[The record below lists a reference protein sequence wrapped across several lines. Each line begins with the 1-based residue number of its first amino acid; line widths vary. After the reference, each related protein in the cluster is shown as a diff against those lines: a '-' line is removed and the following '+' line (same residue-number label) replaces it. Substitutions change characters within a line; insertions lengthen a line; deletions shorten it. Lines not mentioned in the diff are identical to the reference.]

1 MAFRNSNIRRDK
13 VQFKIKFSFFS
24 SLSFPFLLILFFLVV
39 LPFFFIAFYSF
50 VNVRND
56 NIYLT
61 IDNFAR
67 FLSTPGFYKVL
78 GRSLWYA
85 VICTVICIIL
95 AYPFAYFMSKCGDR
109 MRNVMN
115 MLITL
120 PMWTNLLLRVVA
132 WKQILDEG
140 GLFSTILSLLGF
152 GEHTL
157 LGTDFAVIL
166 VMVYVYLPF
175 MILPIYNQLLKIHKN
190 LKEASMD
197 LGASSFKTFF
207 KIIFPLSMPGV
218 ISGFTMVFLPAA
230 TSLIVPRYMS
240 MVILLSLSSV
250 R

>member
-1 MAFRNSNIRRDK
+1 
-13 VQFKIKFSFFS
+13 
-24 SLSFPFLLILFFLVV
+24 
-39 LPFFFIAFYSF
+39 
-50 VNVRND
+50 
-56 NIYLT
+56 
-61 IDNFAR
+61 
-67 FLSTPGFYKVL
+67 
-78 GRSLWYA
+78 
-85 VICTVICIIL
+85 
-95 AYPFAYFMSKCGDR
+95 MSKCGDR

-140 GLFSTILSLLGF
+140 GLFSTILRLLGF

-207 KIIFPLSMPGV
+207 K
-218 ISGFTMVFLPAA
+218 
-230 TSLIVPRYMS
+230 TS
-240 MVILLSLSSV
+240 SLCNVVCTTSYS
-250 R
+250 